1 MKNGVNTAI
10 TKNYSISIL
19 RVVGMFSI
27 VFCHFVKN
35 FFFYIS
41 TIKKSNH
48 TRMFAGIVLCQ
59 SCYRTKA
66 VKNCILGTVYR
77 CFKFSILNT

>member
-27 VFCHFVKN
+27 VFCHF
-35 FFFYIS
+35 FSWLGFSFLSQFLITLLILDTSYILLTYQTTS
-41 TIKKSNH
+41 YKLTIYH
-48 TRMFAGIVLCQ
+48 
-59 SCYRTKA
+59 
-66 VKNCILGTVYR
+66 
-77 CFKFSILNT
+77 